1 MGTLRELF
9 DKHGSDKGSKKHRYD
24 RCYEEFFEPVRND
37 EINLLE
43 IGCFKGDSTSAFQE
57 YFPNGNIYTIDI
69 FERHSANQI
78 PALQLDR
85 VHWLKHDT
93 MHAGLP
99 HAIRKAWGPDIQFD
113 FIIDDGAH
121 FPIANRLTFENC
133 FDFLKEGGSYF
144 IEDVWMLGGEAKSRN
159 VTNNN
164 WIKRKPELYD
174 VQEHYR
180 LLDTLKDHGDVQHYD
195 YTTTKVKGSG
205 GYPDGYILR
214 VS

>member
-43 IGCFKGDSTSAFQE
+43 IGCFKGDSTAAFQE

-69 FERHSANQI
+69 FERHSAKEI
-78 PALQLDR
+78 SALQLDR
-85 VHWLKHDT
+85 VHWLQHDT
-93 MHAGLP
+93 MHAALP
-99 HAIRKAWGPDIQFD
+99 NAIRKEWDDIKFD

-133 FDFLKEGGSYF
+133 VPFLKEGGSYF
-144 IEDVWMLGGEAKSRN
+144 IEDVWMLGGEAKSPN

-174 VQEHYR
+174 VNEHYR
-180 LLDTLKDHGDVQHYD
+180 LLDSLKEHGDVQHYD
-195 YTTTKVKGSG
+195 YTTTKVRGTG
-205 GYPDGYILR
+205 AYPDGYILR

>member
-1 MGTLRELF
+1 MGTLREMF
-9 DKHGSDKGSKKHRYD
+9 DKHGSDKGSKKHKYD

-37 EINLLE
+37 EVNLLE
-43 IGCFKGDSTSAFQE
+43 IGCFKGDSTAAFRE

-69 FERHSANQI
+69 FERHTAESIDVLKQ
-78 PALQLDR
+78 DR

-99 HAIRKAWGPDIQFD
+99 HAIRKTWGLDIQFD

-121 FPIANRLTFENC
+121 WPIANRLTFENC

-144 IEDVWMLGGEAKSRN
+144 IEDVWMLGGEAKSN
-159 VTNNN
+159 QVVNNN
-164 WIKRKPELYD
+164 WVKRRPDRYE
-174 VQEHYR
+174 VTEHFR
-180 LLDTLKDHGDVQHYD
+180 LMDSIRERGDVDHYD
-195 YTTTKVKGSG
+195 FTT

-214 VS
+214 IS

>member
-24 RCYEEFFEPVRND
+24 RCYEQFFEPVRND

-43 IGCFKGDSTSAFQE
+43 IGCFRGDSTSAFRE

-69 FERHSANQI
+69 FERHSADSI
-78 PALQLDR
+78 DALKLDR
-85 VHWLKHDT
+85 VHWLQHDT
-93 MHAGLP
+93 MHKALP
-99 HAIRKAWGPDIQFD
+99 LAIRNKWGDIEFD

-133 FDFLKEGGSYF
+133 VSFLKEGGSYF
-144 IEDVWMLGGEAKSRN
+144 IEDVWMLGGEAKSPK
-159 VTNNN
+159 VTTNN

-180 LLDTLKDHGDVQHYD
+180 LLDTLRDHGDVDHYD
-195 YTTTKVKGSG
+195 FTTTNVKGRG

>member
-9 DKHGSDKGSKKHRYD
+9 DKHGSDKGSKKHKYD

-43 IGCFKGDSTSAFQE
+43 IGCFKGESTTAFRE

-69 FERHSANQI
+69 FERHSAESI
-78 PALQLDR
+78 DALKKDR

-93 MHAGLP
+93 MHKALP
-99 HAIRKAWGPDIQFD
+99 LAIRKEWGDIEFD

-133 FDFLKEGGSYF
+133 VQFLKEGGSYF
-144 IEDVWMLGGEAKSRN
+144 IEDVWMLGGEAESKQ
-159 VTNNN
+159 VVNNN
-164 WIKRKPELYD
+164 WVKRKPIMYD

-180 LLDTLKDHGDVQHYD
+180 MLDTIREWGDVDHYD
-195 YTTTKVKGSG
+195 FTGKG

>member
-1 MGTLRELF
+1 MGTLRDMF
-9 DKHGSDKGSKKHRYD
+9 DKHGSDKGSKKHKYD

-43 IGCFKGDSTSAFQE
+43 IGCFKGDSTAAFRE

-69 FERHSANQI
+69 FERHTAESIDVLKQ
-78 PALQLDR
+78 DR

-99 HAIRKAWGPDIQFD
+99 HAIRKTWGPDIQFD

-121 FPIANRLTFENC
+121 WPIANRLTFENC

-144 IEDVWMLGGEAKSRN
+144 IEDVWMLGGEAKSN
-159 VTNNN
+159 QVVNNN
-164 WIKRKPELYD
+164 WVKRRPERYEVTEHFRLMDSIKER
-174 VQEHYR
+174 
-180 LLDTLKDHGDVQHYD
+180 GDVDHYD
-195 YTTTKVKGSG
+195 FTTAPVKGTG

-214 VS
+214 IS